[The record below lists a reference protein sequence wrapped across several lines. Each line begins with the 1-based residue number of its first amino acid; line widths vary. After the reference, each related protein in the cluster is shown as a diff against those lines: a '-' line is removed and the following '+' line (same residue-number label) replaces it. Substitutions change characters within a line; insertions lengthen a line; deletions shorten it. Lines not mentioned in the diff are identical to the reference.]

1 MKAERLFQILG
12 LVDESLIEE
21 AVSASSP
28 AAVQR
33 RPSWVRLLAAAACLA
48 VICAGAWGLWQSN
61 LGAGTGSPGDAAL
74 AGGESGGDG
83 HSPGT
88 TFLSYAGPVF
98 PLTTAETNT
107 RLTAGR
113 TVTWDF
119 APGSYEDG
127 SPRQW
132 GAQVTDSYTL
142 TNPADGSVTVNAL
155 YPVSTSWLD
164 FPELNAAVT
173 VDSGGTGFS
182 VLSGGYAGG
191 FQDAGEPDG
200 STWNLAPPDEW
211 ADYQALLADGEYLSR
226 AMEET
231 AAPEVPVTVYQFTDF
246 AAPHE
251 EYNAATQAVTF
262 TTDPEATTVLSY
274 GFNGMSRDADRGW
287 CQYSYF
293 VPDGMPCTD
302 K

>member
-1 MKAERLFQILG
+1 M
-12 LVDESLIEE
+12 
-21 AVSASSP
+21 
-28 AAVQR
+28 
-33 RPSWVRLLAAAACLA
+33 
-48 VICAGAWGLWQSN
+48 ICAGAGGLWQSN
-61 LGAGTGSPGDAAL
+61 PGAGTGSPGDAAL

-182 VLSGGYAGG
+182 VLSGGYAGRRG
-191 FQDAGEPDG
+191 AGRLHLEAVPAG
-200 STWNLAPPDEW
+200 RM
-211 ADYQALLADGEYLSR
+211 GRLSG
-226 AMEET
+226 T
-231 AAPEVPVTVYQFTDF
+231 
-246 AAPHE
+246 
-251 EYNAATQAVTF
+251 
-262 TTDPEATTVLSY
+262 S
-274 GFNGMSRDADRGW
+274 G
-287 CQYSYF
+287 
-293 VPDGMPCTD
+293 
-302 K
+302 